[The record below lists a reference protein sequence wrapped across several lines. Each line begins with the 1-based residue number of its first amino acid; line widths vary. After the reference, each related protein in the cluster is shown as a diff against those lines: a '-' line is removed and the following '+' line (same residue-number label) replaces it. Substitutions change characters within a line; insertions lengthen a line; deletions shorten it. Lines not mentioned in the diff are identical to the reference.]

1 MNTGTTVVLEF
12 ESNFQWVSSTDYGE
26 LWLLDLGAPH
36 TLIKTYMADEVVSES
51 FVVDFST
58 MIDPTTAQFEFY
70 YNDAGAWAWNWGIDD
85 VEVLYDAAGVTPLVF
100 EMEFDYW
107 CDLEYYWD
115 NVVLEVSDGC
125 PGDLPDDWQ
134 VAWAMT
140 GEEVYLGGWNHA
152 VVDLA
157 PYVTGNEIMIRFR
170 MISDDSFEL
179 RGFLLD
185 NVFIANLFD
194 VTQITDPAPVYED
207 FFDDFSTDDDFCIG
221 DDSDW
226 CLDMSF
232 GMGQYWEYV
241 PDNEWCTD
249 FPDYAVLDG
258 LIWDTEIADAYEA
271 YLTFEHDYSFAND
284 AHGTVGRVEL
294 SADGGETWYILA
306 DVTGVSGGYETVTK
320 DISFWA
326 GSEILIRFIV
336 DGHHAFLAGLEQW
349 STTSPPYYGPTSGH
363 WCVKD
368 IYITGK
374 KDNTPPVTTI
384 QMSGTQPENAGWYST
399 PVKVKITATDDAGMG
414 EIHYILDGQETV
426 VPGYVAEFTVSGN
439 GEHNLEFW
447 GVDATG
453 NVETHHTVPT
463 FRIDAGSP
471 PEVEITAPEPGLY
484 LFGNKLLSSS
494 KVFIIGAFTI
504 EATATDA
511 ESGVYKV
518 AFYLDGDLIGEDT
531 EAPYSTYCA
540 VKHMGAGEITVTAED
555 FSMNTAEDTLDVTYY
570 KFL

>member
-1 MNTGTTVVLEF
+1 MNTGTTAVLEF

-36 TLIKTYMADEVVSES
+36 TLIKTYMADEVASES

-58 MIDPTTAQFEFY
+58 MIDPTTAQFEFFY
-70 YNDAGAWAWNWGIDD
+70 DDDNTWAWNWGIDD
-85 VEVLYDAAGVTPLVF
+85 VEVLYDAAGTTPFVL

-107 CDLEYYWD
+107 CDLEYGYD
-115 NVVLEVSDGC
+115 YVLLEVSDGC

-134 VAWAMT
+134 IAWSIT

-157 PYVTGNEIMIRFR
+157 PYVTGSEIMIRFR
-170 MISDDSFEL
+170 MISDEGFQL

-232 GMGQYWEYV
+232 GYGDYWEYV
-241 PDNEWCTD
+241 PDNEWCAD
-249 FPDYAVLDG
+249 FPAYAVLNG

-271 YLTFEHDYSFAND
+271 YLTFEHDYDFATNP
-284 AHGTVGRVEL
+284 HGTVGRVEL
-294 SADGGETWYILA
+294 SADGGESWYILA
-306 DVTGVSGGYETVTK
+306 DVNGVSGGYETVTK

-326 GSEILIRFIV
+326 GSDILIRFII
-336 DGHHAFLAGLEQW
+336 DGQHAYLAGY
-349 STTSPPYYGPTSGH
+349 TPTAGS

-540 VKHMGAGEITVTAED
+540 QKHMGAGEITVTAED